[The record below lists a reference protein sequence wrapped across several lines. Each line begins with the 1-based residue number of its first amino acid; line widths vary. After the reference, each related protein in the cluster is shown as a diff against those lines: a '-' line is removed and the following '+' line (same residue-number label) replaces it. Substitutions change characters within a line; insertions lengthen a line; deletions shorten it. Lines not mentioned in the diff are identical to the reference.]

1 MKIYTGGGDRGK
13 TGLFSGERIS
23 KASARVDAYGDVDE
37 LNSVVGALVAS
48 IGRGDNLLIDRL
60 RQIQSRLFGAGA
72 WLAVTPGSESASLLE
87 TFPREHVQWLENA
100 IDEMDAQL
108 PPLKHFILPGGCR
121 ASAYAHMARTVCRR
135 AERHAVF
142 ALENETGTIAD
153 DENTKNVVAFLNR
166 LSDFLFV
173 LARYLNQLAGE
184 RDIVWKKR

>member
-1 MKIYTGGGDRGK
+1 
-13 TGLFSGERIS
+13 
-23 KASARVDAYGDVDE
+23 
-37 LNSVVGALVAS
+37 VVGALVAS
-48 IGRGDNLLIDRL
+48 IDRGDDLLIDRL

-142 ALENETGTIAD
+142 ALETETGTIAD